1 MELFSYSVFLLD
13 RRVKRVYSLET
24 ERHSKTFF
32 SLLSPRRFL
41 LAGRKMHRYRVLSP
55 ECVSRKDGDESRSR
69 STFRP
74 WLQFQK
80 SSRGRAKTRFPRL
93 PCFQTSSVHV
103 INDDQSGREMLLE
116 RGYALWR
123 DVVAYGSHVFR
134 KSIFINDLVI
144 HTSINRFL
152 KIHTQ
157 FEIMIYELFRILY
170 FYVSWCIFKF

>member
-1 MELFSYSVFLLD
+1 
-13 RRVKRVYSLET
+13 
-24 ERHSKTFF
+24 
-32 SLLSPRRFL
+32 
-41 LAGRKMHRYRVLSP
+41 MHRYRVLSP

-144 HTSINRFL
+144 HTYNIVIQLIVFLRFIL
-152 KIHTQ
+152 NSKLWSMSY
-157 FEIMIYELFRILY
+157 FEFYIFTYLGAYLNFNSRKLTIFRIFILLELTHY
-170 FYVSWCIFKF
+170 FVIFVPQ